1 MAREQ
6 EISFISIL
14 TRIIRHRRFILTNL
28 IVVTLVALII
38 SIFLPKWYKA
48 GAIIMPPM
56 SESGLGMGL
65 GMAGQLA
72 GMMMG
77 GGGDY
82 KLPMFATPSDVY
94 EMILK
99 SRGVADNIIAKHGLL
114 KLYKKPTIEETRQ
127 ELTTHTFIEVGKE
140 GSVSVQFEAKGD
152 PELAACVVTSYITE
166 LDAANKRVKILHAKN
181 SREFF
186 EERLEKTK
194 LDLQAAE
201 DSLRAFQER
210 YNTVSIEDQVTAA
223 VTNAAQL
230 MAMKQFYEVKLLE
243 LEQTMAPSHGEIREL
258 KAKINAVNSQIRDMK
273 YGDKSGLTQVLMKD
287 TDMFPPFVNVPQ
299 LGLELARRMRD
310 LKIQEIIF
318 ELLTQ
323 QYEQVKLQEARTTPT
338 VVVLDEAVPPTK
350 KSRPKR
356 AIVVALAAL
365 LSLFYSGFVVFVRE
379 YVASVAENDPAEYQ
393 RIQALK
399 GEFRSFLKRRQND

>member
-1 MAREQ
+1 MAQEQ

-14 TRIIRHRRFILTNL
+14 TRILKHRRFIATNFL
-28 IVVTLVALII
+28 VVTIVAVII
-38 SIFLPKWYKA
+38 SLFLPKWYKA

-56 SESGLGMGL
+56 TESGLGIGM

-99 SRGVADNIIAKHGLL
+99 SRGVADSVIDKHGLF
-114 KLYKKPTIEETRQ
+114 KLYEKPTIEETRL
-127 ELTTHTFIEVGKE
+127 ELTGHTFIEVGKE
-140 GSVSVQFEAKGD
+140 GSISVQFEAKSD
-152 PELAACVVTSYITE
+152 PELAARVVNTYIAE

-181 SREFF
+181 SREF
-186 EERLEKTK
+186 LEKRLAKTN

-230 MAMKQFYEVKLLE
+230 LAMKQIYEVKLLE
-243 LEQTMAPSHGEIREL
+243 LQQTMAPAHGEIKEL
-258 KAKINAVNSQIRDMK
+258 KAKVNAVNNQILEMK
-273 YGDKSGLTQVLMKD
+273 YGDKTGVTQALMKD
-287 TDMFPPFVNVPQ
+287 TDMFPPFANVPQ

-323 QYEQVKLQEARTTPT
+323 QYEQEKLQEARTTPT
-338 VVVLDEAVPPTK
+338 VVVLDPAVTPTK

-356 AIVVALAAL
+356 VIIVGLAAL
-365 LSLFYSGFVVFVRE
+365 LSLFYSAFVVFIRE
-379 YVASVAENDPAEYQ
+379 YASAVAENDPSEYQ
-393 RIQALK
+393 RIQTLK
-399 GEFRSFLKRRQND
+399 AEFRNMFKRRRNY